1 MQWSCTFHLGLVL
14 IAMPKDTLCMCVLLD
29 APIQIYLQ
37 KSMCLAH
44 RQIHHSFLLIL
55 LVHSFFPFLPSSSS
69 SFSCSLFPS
78 LPPFPLYLSFFS
90 CFSFLLVSL
99 SLPTWRA
106 LSLPAPISSG
116 YLNSILYL
124 NYGLENH
131 KDILHA
137 FTPCLGV
144 CLQRSF
150 QTYLLLQLG
159 ILLQSGVGSCTEWD
173 AAWDCLY
180 FLKHTHILS
189 LVF

>member
-1 MQWSCTFHLGLVL
+1 MKLYLSFGLGSNSHAKRHTVHVCPSWCSHPNIPTEIYVL
-14 IAMPKDTLCMCVLLD
+14 ST
-29 APIQIYLQ
+29 QINPP
-37 KSMCLAH
+37 
-44 RQIHHSFLLIL
+44 
-55 LVHSFFPFLPSSSS
+55 FFPVNSSS
-69 SFSCSLFPS
+69 SFFLPFPS
-78 LPPFPLYLSFFS
+78 LLLFLLLLFSLSLSSSFSSLPLYFS
-90 CFSFLLVSL
+90 CFFSFLLVSL

-116 YLNSILYL
+116 YLNSIPYL

-137 FTPCLGV
+137 FIPCLGV

-150 QTYLLLQLG
+150 QTYLPLQLG